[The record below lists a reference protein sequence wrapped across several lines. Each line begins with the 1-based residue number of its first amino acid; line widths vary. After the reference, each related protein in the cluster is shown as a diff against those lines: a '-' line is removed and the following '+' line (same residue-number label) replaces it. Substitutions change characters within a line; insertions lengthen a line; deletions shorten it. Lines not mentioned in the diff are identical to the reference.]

1 VEPVARCT
9 SPSGRAFSLSERN
22 SPLPFSSRYLSP
34 SRCPYVR
41 LRSGRT
47 FDDFAYAG
55 ESSLDHYARRCSH
68 TLDPSRELLLVIV
81 CNRYWFSRPY
91 TLYRRREYAFSL
103 SLSLSLSLWPEIRV
117 YAGAT
122 NYSYNLVC
130 LITCTDIYI
139 VMILRRFMIAL
150 RAYDPYVRMLPRW
163 SLFVAIAVAASSP
176 SRQWLIY
183 ASERTRNSFN
193 ELDFAWRTNS
203 FLHLHSVLAVNHF
216 SARVTRHDRGES
228 RIRLIFT
235 FYSFS
240 NPASFYIRS
249 AGRFTMRSCDRGIDI
264 RNVVPI
270 FTIDILGNNRRCKRV
285 PLFQI
290 ENLGARLATVKN
302 YVKSRS
308 H

>member
-1 VEPVARCT
+1 MYITFRPRFLSLREKLPPAFLL
-9 SPSGRAFSLSERN
+9 SLPLAFSLSIRSSAVWTNIRWFRIRWRIIARSLRAAMLAYTRSVER
-22 SPLPFSSRYLSP
+22 
-34 SRCPYVR
+34 VVAGHR
-41 LRSGRT
+41 LQSI
-47 FDDFAYAG
+47 
-55 ESSLDHYARRCSH
+55 
-68 TLDPSRELLLVIV
+68 LVLQAV
-81 CNRYWFSRPY
+81 Y
-91 TLYRRREYAFSL
+91 TISEKRIRFLSL